1 MHIGIQSRPHKI
13 SWTSITVVPVGLNR
27 FTIKMYTKSS
37 LLEANTPYLS
47 CGPRSS
53 ISGNGR
59 FQNRLRPVKVMR
71 WEEGSRPVPG
81 QVINPS
87 PFFFYTHQKNVVV
100 FQNPKNTYFFSLLFM
115 LYSKEHRTHKIQNQI
130 HHQFLFSYKLVGES
144 PFSPTKLLPN
154 KTFGVW
160 ILCPFGT
167 T

>member
-1 MHIGIQSRPHKI
+1 
-13 SWTSITVVPVGLNR
+13 
-27 FTIKMYTKSS
+27 
-37 LLEANTPYLS
+37 
-47 CGPRSS
+47 
-53 ISGNGR
+53 
-59 FQNRLRPVKVMR
+59 MR

-115 LYSKEHRTHKIQNQI
+115 LYSKEHRTQKIQIQI

-160 ILCPFGT
+160 ILCPIRDNLKLSGRIETRHKCGT
-167 T
+167 ADISALSSHIGFK

>member
-1 MHIGIQSRPHKI
+1 
-13 SWTSITVVPVGLNR
+13 
-27 FTIKMYTKSS
+27 
-37 LLEANTPYLS
+37 
-47 CGPRSS
+47 
-53 ISGNGR
+53 
-59 FQNRLRPVKVMR
+59 MR

-81 QVINPS
+81 QVIIPS

-115 LYSKEHRTHKIQNQI
+115 LYSKEHRTQKIQIQI

-160 ILCPFGT
+160 ILCPIRDNPGELKRT
-167 T
+167 TSVVLLTSAPYHLILDLNKTSYK